1 VINQRH
7 TQRIAGL
14 LQDAVAKGA
23 RTLTG
28 GEVDVAGCYIAPTL
42 LDQVPRDAAIMSEE
56 IFGPLLP
63 ILTFRNVDEV
73 VRQINEGPKPL
84 ALYVFS
90 QDKARTRRIL
100 AQTSSGGVAIN
111 QVVLHY
117 AQGNLPF
124 GGVNNSGIGN
134 AHGEFGF
141 KTFSHER
148 GVLKGGS
155 INAAKM
161 LFYPPYTGLKRRLV
175 SQFLGMLK
183 YRLPL

>member
-1 VINQRH
+1 M
-7 TQRIAGL
+7 
-14 LQDAVAKGA
+14 LQDALSKGA
-23 RTLTG
+23 KALTG

-42 LDQVPRDAAIMSEE
+42 LDQVPRDAAIMREE

-63 ILTFRNVDEV
+63 VLTFRNVDEV

-90 QDKARTRRIL
+90 QDKVRTRRIL

-161 LFYPPYTGLKRRLV
+161 LFYPPYTGFKRRMV

-183 YRLPL
+183 YRLPF

>member
-1 VINQRH
+1 EAIRFVN
-7 TQRIAGL
+7 
-14 LQDAVAKGA
+14 D
-23 RTLTG
+23 
-28 GEVDVAGCYIAPTL
+28 
-42 LDQVPRDAAIMSEE
+42 RD
-56 IFGPLLP
+56 
-63 ILTFRNVDEV
+63 
-73 VRQINEGPKPL
+73 KPL

-90 QDKARTRRIL
+90 QDKVRTRRIL

-161 LFYPPYTGLKRRLV
+161 LFYPRYTGLKRRMV

-183 YRLPL
+183 YRLPF

>member
-1 VINQRH
+1 
-7 TQRIAGL
+7 
-14 LQDAVAKGA
+14 
-23 RTLTG
+23 
-28 GEVDVAGCYIAPTL
+28 
-42 LDQVPRDAAIMSEE
+42 
-56 IFGPLLP
+56 
-63 ILTFRNVDEV
+63 
-73 VRQINEGPKPL
+73 
-84 ALYVFS
+84 VFS
-90 QDKARTRRIL
+90 QDKARTRRIP
-100 AQTSSGGVAIN
+100 AQTSSGVAIN